1 MSYQA
6 SDTPRHASRP
16 PDPLRHM
23 PTLVLMGLLAGCGG
37 GDADTVAP
45 DANEVACPSG
55 WGTASFFRTA
65 TPAQVA
71 ACVEAGESV
80 IRGSPDTGETPLHL
94 AGSYSDD
101 PAVIRALIDA
111 GARPDTRNNDDD
123 TALCVAVER
132 NENPSVTQA
141 LLDGGSQPNESCRW
155 GFAPL
160 HMAARFNANADVLD
174 ALIRAGADINLV
186 PPPTYDESGN
196 WIGQHGTPIQ
206 IAAHYQDNP
215 AVVDVLV
222 RAGADLRDSLRRAAG
237 SNDGPGV
244 VEIMSILIA
253 AGADLSG
260 ALHSAIFNAVT
271 EVTDFLISAGAD
283 VNEGISV
290 EFIRGEPIEGA
301 TPLHFAAAATVGI
314 NLRAVEALL
323 EAGADPNIQDSTGR
337 TPLEWAES
345 AGKTSLAELLRRY
358 AGQTSG

>member
-1 MSYQA
+1 MA
-6 SDTPRHASRP
+6 PRHRAAGW
-16 PDPLRHM
+16 L
-23 PTLVLMGLLAGCGG
+23 TNATWVAGAWLLIATVAGCGG

-45 DANEVACPSG
+45 DTNQVTCPSG

-80 IRGSPDTGETPLHL
+80 IRRSPDSGETPLHL

-132 NENPSVTQA
+132 NENPSVIQA
-141 LLDGGSQPNESCRW
+141 LLDGGSQPNENCRW

-174 ALIRAGADINLV
+174 ALIRAGADVNLRAS
-186 PPPTYDESGN
+186 PIYDESGN
-196 WIGQHGTPIQ
+196 RIGQHGTPIQ
-206 IAAHYQDNP
+206 IAAQYQDNP
-215 AVVDVLV
+215 AVVDALV
-222 RAGADLRDSLRRAAG
+222 RAGADLRGALSWAAG
-237 SNDGPGV
+237 YNDGPGV

-253 AGADLSG
+253 AGADLSS

-283 VNEGISV
+283 VNEGIAV

-301 TPLHFAAAATVGI
+301 TPLHFAAATKIGSS
-314 NLRAVEALL
+314 NLGAVEALL

-337 TPLEWAES
+337 TPLDWAES
-345 AGKTSLAELLRRY
+345 EGKTSLAELLRRHG
-358 AGQTSG
+358 GQTSG